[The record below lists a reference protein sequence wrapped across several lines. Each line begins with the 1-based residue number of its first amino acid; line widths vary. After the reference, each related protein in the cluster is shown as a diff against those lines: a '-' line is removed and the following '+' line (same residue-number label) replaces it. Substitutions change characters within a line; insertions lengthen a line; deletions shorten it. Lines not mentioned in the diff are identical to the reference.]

1 MTDLVRA
8 VKEEFMVEGF
18 AGFSLQYSDG
28 FVFYQDEKRDDHP
41 NSEENETLEEFFQN
55 AEGAEILYV
64 EKKAGP
70 DDIKISNATDE
81 DLIAVLDYETINPT
95 ATR

>member
-1 MTDLVRA
+1 MTDLVRE

-41 NSEENETLEEFFQN
+41 NSEENETLEDFFQN